1 MIWDLY
7 LKELMLM
14 FSYKFSL
21 ILFWSKSKWIWFTPS
36 ALKSQIYHLSLF
48 SKFLFWAGFRF
59 QHFFDSIFF
68 DVELL
73 YLRISI
79 FWAIFDFWLSTS
91 IFYVRL
97 PAFSVQSF
105 PSPSGSFFS
114 QLVFLIFGLLP
125 PALFARVLQLRDM
138 GCLGRHSECSNILNP
153 I

>member
-105 PSPSGSFFS
+105 PSLWFFFFS
-114 QLVFLIFGLLP
+114 TSLSHFWHTPSRFVCPGFTTARCGLSGET
-125 PALFARVLQLRDM
+125 FWM
-138 GCLGRHSECSNILNP
+138 FKYS
-153 I
+153 